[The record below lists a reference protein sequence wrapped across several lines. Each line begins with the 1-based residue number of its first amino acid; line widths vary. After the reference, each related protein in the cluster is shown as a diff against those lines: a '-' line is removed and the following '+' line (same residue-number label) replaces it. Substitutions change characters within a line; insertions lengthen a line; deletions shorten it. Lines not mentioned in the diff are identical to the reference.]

1 MCDHVICESLSSF
14 LMNTEPKAI
23 ERTVLVTSAS
33 DLQICGEMFL
43 AGLVCGEE
51 VLSSGCSKV
60 SPRCDST
67 GDLA

>member
-1 MCDHVICESLSSF
+1 MK
-14 LMNTEPKAI
+14 MEPKAI
-23 ERTVLVTSAS
+23 GWTILVNSAS
-33 DLQICGEMFL
+33 DLQIHGEPFL